1 MKLRAILLAIL
12 FLAGSCLAADVDGKW
27 SGTLS
32 MQGSDFPV
40 NFTFKADGATLTGS
54 TTGPDGAEIQIANG
68 KVEGNKITFSVSF
81 DFGGDP
87 LTIHYKG
94 VVSGQEIKLTMDIQ
108 GMPVEV
114 TVKKTE

>member
-1 MKLRAILLAIL
+1 MKLRSVLLAFVL
-12 FLAGSCLAADVDGKW
+12 VTGSCLAADVDGKW

-40 NFTFKADGATLTGS
+40 SFTFKADGAKLSGS
-54 TTGPDGAEIQIANG
+54 TTGPDGTEIKIANG
-68 KVEGNKITFSVSF
+68 MVDGDNISFSVSF
-81 DFGGDP
+81 DFGGMP
-87 LTIHYKG
+87 LTIAYKG

-114 TVKKTE
+114 TVKKAA

>member
-1 MKLRAILLAIL
+1 MRLRSIL
-12 FLAGSCLAADVDGKW
+12 FALLLMAGSCLAADVDGKW

-40 NFTFKADGATLTGS
+40 SFTFKADGATLTGS
-54 TTGPDGAEIQIANG
+54 TTGPDGAEIKIAGG
-68 KVEGNKITFSVSF
+68 KIEGNNISFSVSF

-87 LTIHYKG
+87 LTINYKG
-94 VVSGQEIKLTMDIQ
+94 VVSTQEIKLTMDIQ